1 MPCGIGE
8 LTLLQSLPVFVAGN
22 GGNGRGELRDDD
34 KIGRLSE
41 LKGLNSH
48 KGEPRIE
55 GLENVRDVLVESRE
69 ANLGKKQCIQSLKF
83 IWWRSGAQLCEDA
96 ESVLEHIH

>member
-8 LTLLQSLPVFVAGN
+8 LTLLQSLPVFVVGN

-83 IWWRSGAQLCEDA
+83 I
-96 ESVLEHIH
+96 

>member
-41 LKGLNSH
+41 LKGLDSH

-69 ANLGKKQCIQSLKF
+69 ANLGKKQRIQSFKF
-83 IWWRSGAQLCEDA
+83 IWWRSRAQLCDDA